1 MNQNPTT
8 GDNRTGIA
16 TNPKQAEEM
25 VEGTLEFPPSST
37 GTQHPDEDVRIA
49 YALDVA
55 DTRGLGSVPP
65 PTSPWGAAKLVL
77 EKLAGNQPTLLLDKL
92 GERLAFE
99 RTGTRLYEA
108 LVSKHEADGG
118 FLGGPTRR
126 ELVDILNEE
135 HRHFTFVAE
144 VVRDLGGDPTAMT
157 PSADAVAVVSMGV
170 VQIIVDPRTTLLQGL
185 EAMLVAELADR
196 DGWMVLVDLAR
207 AAGKDELRQ
216 RFEAAER
223 IEAEHVAKVR
233 AWIRAGQGRSAP
245 SCAAE

>member
-37 GTQHPDEDVRIA
+37 GSPHPDEHVRIT
-49 YALDVA
+49 YALDTA

-65 PTSPWGAAKLVL
+65 PPGLRGAAKLVL
-77 EKLAGNQPTLLLDKL
+77 EKLAGHQPTLVLDKL

-118 FLGGPTRR
+118 FLGGPTRQQ
-126 ELVDILNEE
+126 LVEILNDE
-135 HRHFTFVAE
+135 HRHFAMLAE

-157 PSADAVAVVSMGV
+157 PSADAAAVVSMGV

-185 EAMLVAELADR
+185 EAILVAELADR

-207 AAGKDELRQ
+207 DAGKDELRL
-216 RFEAAER
+216 RFEQAER
-223 IEAEHVAKVR
+223 VEAEHLAKVR
-233 AWIRAGQGRSAP
+233 AWIRAAQGRGAP

>member
-25 VEGTLEFPPSST
+25 VKGTLEFPPSST
-37 GTQHPDEDVRIA
+37 GTPHPDEDVRIA
-49 YALDVA
+49 YALDVT

-65 PTSPWGAAKLVL
+65 PAGMRGAAKLVL
-77 EKLAGNQPTLLLDKL
+77 EKLRGNQPTLMLDKL

-108 LVSKHEADGG
+108 LVSKHEADDG
-118 FLGGPTRR
+118 FLGGPTRQ
-126 ELVDILNEE
+126 ELVDILNDE
-135 HRHFTFVAE
+135 HRHFAMLAE

-170 VQIIVDPRTTLLQGL
+170 MQIIVDPRTTLLQGL
-185 EAMLVAELADR
+185 EAILVAELADR
-196 DGWMVLVDLAR
+196 DGWALLVDLAGE
-207 AAGKDELRQ
+207 AGKDELRL
-216 RFEAAER
+216 RFEEAER
-223 IEAEHVAKVR
+223 VELEHLTKVR
-233 AWIRAGQGRSAP
+233 AWIRAGQGRGVP

>member
-25 VEGTLEFPPSST
+25 VEGTVEFPPSST
-37 GTQHPDEDVRIA
+37 GSVHPDENVRIA
-49 YALDVA
+49 YALDTT
-55 DTRGLGSVPP
+55 DSRGLGSVPP
-65 PTSPWGAAKLVL
+65 PASLRGAAKLVL
-77 EKLAGNQPTLLLDKL
+77 EKLKGNKPTLVLDKL

-118 FLGGPTRR
+118 FLGGPTRQ
-126 ELVDILNEE
+126 ELVDILNDE
-135 HRHFTFVAE
+135 HRHFAMLAE

-185 EAMLVAELADR
+185 EAILVAELADR

-207 AAGKDELRQ
+207 EAGKDELRE
-216 RFEAAER
+216 RFEQAER
-223 IEAEHVAKVR
+223 VEVEHLAKVR
-233 AWIRAGQGRSAP
+233 AWIRAAQGRSAP